1 MMVEQLSPEVAEVE
15 VSDITRRLRELPV
28 DEPFAPSRMSMC
40 VTLSKALLGDPEAR
54 DYPDLQAA
62 GFAMRPA
69 AVAQLRD
76 EFTRLNPPEQIALPR
91 GIVFHIPP
99 SNVGTVLLYSWLYS
113 FLAGNT
119 NVIRAGSADSPQ
131 LGIMLRLLQQTGA
144 GAVVLRYGHDAAITE
159 ALSAVCDVRVIW
171 GGDETVKLI
180 RAIALPPRTRELTFS
195 DRSSL
200 AAIRTRAWLG
210 APESRRDSLTQGLFN
225 DIYWFDQLA
234 CSSPRVL
241 IWCGGE
247 PAEVD
252 EAASDLH
259 ERVARRVAEKGYT
272 TSTGTFLEKTT
283 FACGTVI
290 DRDVRQYRTF
300 GNELTVMRVQ
310 DLCAVPERHPG
321 GGLLFECAVPELAA
335 IAPQIRNVHQTLAV
349 FGFDETELRRFALSM
364 KGRGIDR
371 IVPIGSAL
379 AFHHVWDGCH
389 LLEEFTRRLFLAP
402 QAD

>member
-1 MMVEQLSPEVAEVE
+1 
-15 VSDITRRLRELPV
+15 
-28 DEPFAPSRMSMC
+28 
-40 VTLSKALLGDPEAR
+40 
-54 DYPDLQAA
+54 
-62 GFAMRPA
+62 
-69 AVAQLRD
+69 
-76 EFTRLNPPEQIALPR
+76 
-91 GIVFHIPP
+91 
-99 SNVGTVLLYSWLYS
+99 
-113 FLAGNT
+113 
-119 NVIRAGSADSPQ
+119 
-131 LGIMLRLLQQTGA
+131 MLRVLRQTGA
-144 GAVVLRYGHDAAITE
+144 GATVLRYGHDRAISE

-171 GGDETVKLI
+171 GGDETVSLI
-180 RAIALPPRTRELTFS
+180 RSIPLPPRARELTFS

-200 AAIRTRAWLG
+200 AAVRTNAWLS
-210 APESRRDSLTQGLFN
+210 APASRRDSLAEAFYN
-225 DIYWFDQLA
+225 DVYWFDQLA

-241 IWCGGE
+241 VWCGGE

-259 ERVARRVAEKGYT
+259 ERLSRQIAGKGYT

-310 DLCAVPERHPG
+310 ELCAVPERHPG

-335 IAPQIRNVHQTLAV
+335 IAPRIRGVHQTLAV

-402 QAD
+402 QTH